1 MVICGYLIEESKLNL
16 LRDAKDSKLLSPKQ
30 RDELDKKLKKIA
42 KDYALVFLSAEEIDR
57 LREISNLNKIEIKEM
72 QKMINLLKPQKVII
86 DSPEN
91 NVKKFEE
98 KIRKGLKEKNIEI
111 ICENYADSR
120 YPIVSAASILA
131 KVARDKE
138 IEKIKNKYNIDFGSG
153 YPSDERTIKFL
164 KDWLKTHKE
173 LPNFVRKSW
182 ITIEQIKNETKEK
195 KQKTIK
201 DYF

>member
-16 LRDAKDSKLLSPKQ
+16 LKDAKDSKLLSPKQ

>member
-16 LRDAKDSKLLSPKQ
+16 LKDAKDSKLLSPKQ

-72 QKMINLLKPQKVII
+72 QKMINLLNPQKVII